1 MIVRENRIHLFATIL
16 VTSVLLHGCT
26 DQGFDLQPNEE
37 VVTFPLIRGCEEVV
51 TSVFAKFKEKGVSG
65 FEYKIEKFSTPLL
78 SHSPVIGVVTL
89 KSGEMENRQLV
100 MLANNPITKC
110 YPNVSFSIP
119 VMDKNFGDKFQ
130 NEYRLNS
137 RMGISKYYIYVDNGE
152 LTAYFRDPTVGPTH
166 NR

>member
-1 MIVRENRIHLFATIL
+1 MIAGENRIHLFVTIQ
-16 VTSVLLHGCT
+16 VASVLLHGCT
-26 DQGFDLQPNEE
+26 DKGFDIQPNEE
-37 VVTFPLIRGCEEVV
+37 VVTFPLIKECEEDM
-51 TSVFAKFKEKGVSG
+51 TSALSKFKETGVSS
-65 FEYKIEKFSTPLL
+65 FEYKIEKFTNPLL
-78 SHSPVIGVVTL
+78 SHPSVIGVVTL
-89 KSGEMENRQLV
+89 KSVEMENRQLA

-137 RMGISKYYIYVDNGE
+137 RMGIYKYYIYVDNGE
-152 LTAYFRDPTVGPTH
+152 LTAYFRDPTVGPAH